1 MSDMFRIGL
10 ACEVRVPFS
19 FDQRLRRLVAAGLVA
34 VLTPVAAFAQAAAP
48 QITLPP
54 VTVTAQKEPAD
65 AQKLPVSVTALPEHV
80 FRDAGIAWI
89 SDAAVYSP
97 NTYFSDFTARKLSN
111 ARFRGIGASPANP
124 SITTFIDGV
133 PQLNA
138 NTSSSEFINVGQ
150 VEFVR
155 GPQSALFGRNTLGGL
170 INIVSGRPS
179 LARWTGGIS
188 TPFGNES
195 SREVRGY
202 VSGPIGD
209 TLAVSA
215 ALGRGQRDGFT
226 VNQVTG
232 NDVDFRSGTF
242 GKGQILWTPTAAWEA
257 RVILSGERAR
267 DGDYA
272 LTDLATLRANP
283 FQTSRDFEGYT
294 NRDIFSTTVLAKHE
308 GQKVT
313 FSSTT
318 GFVNWN
324 TKDVTDLDYTP
335 LSLVTRDNTEEALQF
350 TQEVRFASSAA
361 APVKLGMGPLRWQAG
376 ALLFTQNFDQDA
388 INTIQPFVFS
398 PQLPM
403 AIDNHSPLASLDDV
417 GLGVYGQATL
427 TFNEKFDVTGGLR
440 VDYESKEAQLETFFV
455 PAIAPP
461 TQVTAEKSF
470 SNVSPQASAAYRLNA
485 DQMVYAS
492 IGSGF
497 KAGGFNPASPVGS
510 EAYDE
515 ETALHFE
522 TGVKTTWANG
532 KVRANAA
539 VFYIDWDNLQL
550 NVPIPQSLGQ
560 FYIANTGQASSKGF
574 ELELSA
580 RPHADVDVFAEVGF
594 TRARFG
600 ADSLANGVD
609 VSDNKIPNMP
619 DYTATFGAQLSRAVH
634 PKASLYARGEV
645 VFYGAFQYDEANAQQ
660 QDAYSLAN
668 FRAGLRGKVLFV
680 EGWLRNAFD
689 TVYIPIA
696 IPYANFAPSGFV
708 GENGKPRTFGLTV
721 GVTF

>member
-1 MSDMFRIGL
+1 MLRIVPEFSTSPLPVGQR
-10 ACEVRVPFS
+10 VRV
-19 FDQRLRRLVAAGLVA
+19 LIAAAGLVVA
-34 VLTPVAAFAQAAAP
+34 LTPVAAFAQAAAP

-65 AQKLPVSVTALPEHV
+65 PQKLPVSVTALPEHV

-89 SDAAVYSP
+89 SDAAIYAP

-138 NTSSSEFINVGQ
+138 NTSSSELVNVGQ
-150 VEFVR
+150 AEFVR

-188 TPFGNES
+188 APFGS
-195 SREVRGY
+195 KRSREVRGY
-202 VSGPIGD
+202 LSGPVND
-209 TLAVSA
+209 TLAVSV
-215 ALGRGQRDGFT
+215 ALGHGERDGFT
-226 VNQVTG
+226 TNQITG

-242 GKGQILWTPTAAWEA
+242 GKGQILWTPTASWEA

-272 LTDLATLRANP
+272 LSDLGQLRASA
-283 FQTSRDFEGYT
+283 FQTSRDFEGFT

-318 GFVNWN
+318 GIVNWN
-324 TKDVTDLDYTP
+324 TQDVTDLDYTP

-350 TQEVRFASSAA
+350 TQEVRFASAAA
-361 APVKLGMGPLRWQAG
+361 APLKIGAGSLRWQMG
-376 ALLFTQNFDQDA
+376 ALVFTQKFDQDA
-388 INTIQPFVFS
+388 VNTIQPFVFS
-398 PQLPM
+398 PQLPF
-403 AIDNHSPLASLDDV
+403 AIDNHSPTAALDDV
-417 GLGVYGQATL
+417 GLGVYGQAT
-427 TFNEKFDVTGGLR
+427 VTVNDKVDLSGGLR
-440 VDYESKEAQLETFFV
+440 VDYERKEASLETFFL

-461 TQVTAEKSF
+461 TLVTAEKTF
-470 SNVSPQASAAYRLNA
+470 SSVSPQASLAYRLNA
-485 DQMVYAS
+485 DQMAYAS

-497 KAGGFNPASPVGS
+497 KAGGFNPASPAGS

-515 ETALHFE
+515 EKALHFE
-522 TGVKTTWANG
+522 SGVKTMWANG

-539 VFYIDWDNLQL
+539 VFYINWDNLQL
-550 NVPIPQSLGQ
+550 NVPTPQSLGQ
-560 FYIANTGQASSKGF
+560 FYISNVGQAESKGF

-580 RPHADVDVFAEVGF
+580 RPHGDVDVFAEIGV
-594 TRARFG
+594 TRARFSADSSANG
-600 ADSLANGVD
+600 AD
-609 VSDNKIPNMP
+609 VSGNKIPNTP
-619 DYTATFGAQLSRAVH
+619 DYTATFGAQVTHAINPRAT
-634 PKASLYARGEV
+634 LYGRGEV
-645 VFYGAFQYDEANAQQ
+645 VFYGAFQYDEANSQQ

-668 FRAGLRGKVLFV
+668 FRAGVRGKVLFV
-680 EGWLRNAFD
+680 EGWVRNAFD
-689 TVYIPIA
+689 TRYIPIA